1 MPRINSLNTF
11 VFSSIINSAGAVD
24 PEQAN
29 YQGATMVFVL
39 QGTAPTGWV
48 KDTSDNDYT
57 LRCVTGSVS
66 SGGSSGFTSVMSSK
80 TLSGSLSMTGTVGGT
95 SLTGPQ
101 LPIHD
106 HTPHPAT
113 NTIAR
118 VSTLLAGPSTARA
131 VFNSFSPGV
140 MTPNP
145 GIPVTNPTGGPAAS
159 SAHSHPLNPATSPV
173 TFTTINFSV
182 KYVEA
187 ILATRT

>member
-11 VFSSIINSAGAVD
+11 VFSSIISGGAVD
-24 PEQAN
+24 PEQSN

-95 SLTGPQ
+95 SLATGQIPV
-101 LPIHD
+101 HN
-106 HTPHPAT
+106 HAPHPT
-113 NTIAR
+113 PNTTAVGR
-118 VSTLLAGPSTARA
+118 NLLAGPSTARRVA
-131 VFNSFSPGV
+131 NQFSPGV
-140 MTPNP
+140 VTPNP
-145 GIPVTNPTGGPAAS
+145 GTPATNPTSGPAPS